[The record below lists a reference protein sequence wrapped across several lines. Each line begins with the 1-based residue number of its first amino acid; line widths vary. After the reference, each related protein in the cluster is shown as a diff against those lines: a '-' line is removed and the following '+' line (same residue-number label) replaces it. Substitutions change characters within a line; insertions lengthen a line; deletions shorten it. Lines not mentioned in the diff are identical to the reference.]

1 MSLLNPQATDPANPG
16 QFPSPIAAVN
26 RVLRGGDF
34 PTLTAMN
41 TGAITLLINSVNPDA
56 AKAFNFASKAVKLLS
71 FDGKNQIDPTNAVDQ
86 GLNKL
91 LEVAGDALSQAKSDL
106 KPLIDETNMVLGKI
120 MQPVKKVLAFL
131 ATLGP
136 LPKLDIH
143 MVSAFPACT
152 RPQDCLFESIS
163 GFGFSRVLDI
173 GIGMYSSNA
182 KFK

>member
-1 MSLLNPQATDPANPG
+1 
-16 QFPSPIAAVN
+16 
-26 RVLRGGDF
+26 
-34 PTLTAMN
+34 MN

-136 LPKLDIH
+136 LPKLDVH
-143 MVSAFPACT
+143 MVSTFPACT

-163 GFGFSRVLDI
+163 VFGFLEFSI
-173 GIGMYSSNA
+173 
-182 KFK
+182 